1 MDFRPLHDRIVV
13 RRIEEGEQQSGSI
26 IIPDSAKEKPQR
38 GTIISV
44 GAGKLT
50 DDGERI
56 APDVKAG
63 DLVLFGKYSGQ
74 EVKLE
79 GETYLLMKEDDVLAV
94 IEDGRGGN

>member
-1 MDFRPLHDRIVV
+1 MDFRPLHDRLVI
-13 RRIEEGEQQSGSI
+13 RRIEEGEQKRGSI
-26 IIPDSAKEKPQR
+26 IVPDTAKEKPQR

-50 DDGERI
+50 DAGERI
-56 APDVKAG
+56 APDVTAG
-63 DLVLFGKYSGQ
+63 DLVLFGRYSGQ

-94 IEDGRGGN
+94 IEDGRGDI